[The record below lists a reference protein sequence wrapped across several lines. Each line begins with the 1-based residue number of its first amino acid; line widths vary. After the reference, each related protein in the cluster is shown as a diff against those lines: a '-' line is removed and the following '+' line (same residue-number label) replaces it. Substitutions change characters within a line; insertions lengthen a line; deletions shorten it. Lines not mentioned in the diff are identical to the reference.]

1 MLNAHCWCCSRRV
14 FWTVGQRTA
23 CRQMLRNVD
32 FALSDWMASRCQ
44 WRSSRK
50 YKTEAPNTVFKVS
63 ISQGLLRRLWLFVSL
78 ALTQSN
84 RLDWESIEKSWARRH
99 IAVSCCA
106 YRCQSWQ
113 TAKEICQ
120 HSSFR
125 LEVSCGPYIAS
136 ATCLD
141 RLKLTHLY
149 EGTVLWM
156 CTLKGFSS
164 IFHTKLPLYSLACS
178 LSGHVNIHHA
188 HNGMPSRWTPWIS
201 IFRGS
206 IKELVGNP
214 CDHFRRKKWKL

>member
-1 MLNAHCWCCSRRV
+1 MLNAHCWRCSRRV

-156 CTLKGFSS
+156 CTLKGF
-164 IFHTKLPLYSLACS
+164 LLYSTLNFHC
-178 LSGHVNIHHA
+178 
-188 HNGMPSRWTPWIS
+188 TPWPAVFQVMWIS
-201 IFRGS
+201 ITRTMACLRGEHLEFRSSEGQSKNLWEILVIILEGKSGS
-206 IKELVGNP
+206 
-214 CDHFRRKKWKL
+214 

>member
-1 MLNAHCWCCSRRV
+1 MLNAHCWRCSRRV
-14 FWTVGQRTA
+14 FWMVGQRTA

-32 FALSDWMASRCQ
+32 FASSDWMASRCQ

-84 RLDWESIEKSWARRH
+84 RLDWESIEKSWAHRH

-106 YRCQSWQ
+106 YRCQLVNGR
-113 TAKEICQ
+113 KNM
-120 HSSFR
+120 
-125 LEVSCGPYIAS
+125 S
-136 ATCLD
+136 AFIIPAWS
-141 RLKLTHLY
+141 
-149 EGTVLWM
+149 VLWTTQRIRYM
-156 CTLKGFSS
+156 FGSAQADTPIWRDGIMNVHSEGFSS

-214 CDHFRRKKWKL
+214 CHHFRRKKCKL